1 MSVNIT
7 INNKPVTVRKGETI
21 LDVTNRIGLKI
32 PTLCY
37 LKDLFPSGACRMCVV
52 EVEGYRNLLT
62 ACSYPVEEG
71 MVIQT
76 HSERV
81 LEARKTIVE
90 LLLSNHPDD
99 CLYCHRN
106 RNCELQ
112 TLAENLNVRERR
124 LSGAKNIQFVDQ
136 SSQSIVRDPA
146 KCILCGRCVRVCE
159 EVEAVSAIDFIK
171 RGSKTFI
178 GTAYNKGMNLSSCV
192 NCGQCILV
200 CPTGALR
207 EKTEVERVQEALHD
221 PELTVVIQH
230 APAISIALGEEFNLK
245 PGKEL
250 SGTMHAAFRRM
261 GFKYVFDTSF
271 SADLTI
277 MEEGHELINRL
288 KNGGEMP
295 MFTSCCPGWI
305 KYVEQFYPDMLKNI
319 SSCKSPQQMMGA
331 LVKNYFTTVENI
343 PKEKIFQVSVMP
355 CTAKKFE
362 ANREE
367 MIEKGIADI
376 DAVLTTRELASLIRM
391 YHIDPDQ
398 LEPEP
403 ADSPLG
409 MRSTAGKMFAASG
422 GVMEAALR
430 TAYFAL
436 EGKEMDDLKINS
448 VRGFEG
454 RKEAKVKIGDLE
466 LGVAV
471 VSGLANAG
479 KLIKEIRNGKNDVHF
494 IEVMACPGGCLNGG
508 GQPIGADENALKARM
523 KSLYDMDDRENLRTS
538 HGNPQ
543 IKELYEKFLVE
554 PLGEKSHH
562 LLHTTYRD
570 RSGEV
575 LL

>member
-1 MSVNIT
+1 MSVNILL
-7 INNKPVTVRKGETI
+7 NDKSVVARKGETI
-21 LDVTNRIGLKI
+21 LELTKRMGIKI

-37 LKDLFPSGACRMCVV
+37 LKDMFPSGACRMCVV

-62 ACSYPVEEG
+62 ACSYPVMEG
-71 MVIQT
+71 MKIQT
-76 HSERV
+76 HSQRV
-81 LEARKTIVE
+81 LEARQMIVE

-106 RNCELQ
+106 KNCELQ

-124 LSGAKNIQFVDQ
+124 LSGAKNMQFVDQ

-159 EVEAVSAIDFIK
+159 EIEAVSAIDFIR
-171 RGSKTFI
+171 RGSKTYI
-178 GTAYNKGMNLSSCV
+178 GTAYNKGMNVSSCV

-207 EKTEVERVQEALHD
+207 EKTEVDKVQEALNN
-221 PELTVVIQH
+221 PEMTVVIQH
-230 APAISIALGEEFNLK
+230 APAISVALGEEFKMK

-250 SGTMHAAFRRM
+250 SGAMHAAFRRM

-271 SADLTI
+271 TADLTI
-277 MEEGHELINRL
+277 MEEGHELIDRL
-288 KNGGEMP
+288 RSGGALP

-305 KYVEQFYPDMLKNI
+305 KYVEQFHPDMLDNL
-319 SSCKSPQQMMGA
+319 STCKSPQQMMGA
-331 LVKNYFTTVENI
+331 LIKNYFATIENI
-343 PKEKIFQVSVMP
+343 SKEKIFQVSVMP

-362 ANREE
+362 AAREE
-367 MIEKGIADI
+367 MVDKGITDI
-376 DAVLTTRELASLIRM
+376 DAVLTTRELASLIRL
-391 YHIDPDQ
+391 YHIDLDR
-398 LEPEP
+398 LDPEP

-409 MRSTAGKMFAASG
+409 MRSTAGKLFGASG

-436 EGKEMDDLKINS
+436 EGKDLDELKINE
-448 VRGFEG
+448 VRGFDG
-454 RKEAKVKIGDLE
+454 RKEAKISIGNME
-466 LGVAV
+466 LGIAV

-479 KLIKEIRNGKNDVHF
+479 KLIKEIKDGRKNIHF
-494 IEVMACPGGCLNGG
+494 IEIMACPGGCLNGG

-543 IKELYEKFLVE
+543 IQELYEKFLIK

-570 RSGEV
+570 RSKEV
-575 LL
+575 LI